1 MLSRLGPLCTEPQ
14 DSSWQG
20 PEGGESKEVPL
31 KGAGSLQV
39 CFGLWTL
46 ESEVGTVE
54 SEVEVGSAP
63 FINENAE
70 SQEASEGHSRTQHGS
85 DPVFDGF

>member
-1 MLSRLGPLCTEPQ
+1 MLSRMGPLCTEPQ

-31 KGAGSLQV
+31 KGADPQDLSR
-39 CFGLWTL
+39 CASASGLL
-46 ESEVGTVE
+46 SPR
-54 SEVEVGSAP
+54 EVGSPP

-70 SQEASEGHSRTQHGS
+70 SQEAPEGHSQAQRGS
-85 DPVFDGF
+85 DPVFDGS